1 MRMSTPMTGQGS
13 SVAEQHR
20 AVPAAD
26 EPTIGRLVA
35 DTSRH
40 LSSLIRA
47 EIALA
52 KSELKISVTAG
63 GVGLALLAVAGLLA
77 ALAVILG
84 SFAAAYFL
92 AKIPHLD
99 VAWGLLIMFG
109 LYLLIGGV
117 LVLLALR
124 RFKKVKAPERTIE
137 TTKETMATLR
147 HR

>member
-1 MRMSTPMTGQGS
+1 MSTPMTGQGS
-13 SVAEQHR
+13 SVAAQH
-20 AVPAAD
+20 PAAPAHD

-52 KSELKISVTAG
+52 KSELKVSVTAG
-63 GVGLALLAVAGLLA
+63 GVGLALVAVAGLLA

-99 VAWGLLIMFG
+99 AAWGLLIMFG
-109 LYLLIGGV
+109 LYLLIAGV

-124 RFKKVKAPERTIE
+124 RFKKVKAPERTIA
-137 TTKETMATLR
+137 TTKDTVATLR